1 MLDECLDKV
10 GGNSFDLVLIA
21 AKRAHQLSTGGHK
34 TTLEGK
40 GDKPSVIALREIEAE
55 KVDKS
60 ILETS
65 YDFSISDNQNV
76 ETMNEVNE
84 ELSEQVVEEGSL
96 TEVTD
101 TEKE

>member
-34 TTLEGK
+34 TTLEK
-40 GDKPSVIALREIEAE
+40 KNDKPSVLALREIEKE
-55 KVDKS
+55 IVDKS

-65 YDFSISDNQNV
+65 YDFSISDKTTA
-76 ETMNEVNE
+76 TMDEVND

-96 TEVTD
+96 TEVED